1 MSKSYDYLNRLTQIS
16 SAPTASSS
24 LTFTYPYNSAGQR
37 YRAIINSDQPTSYW
51 QYQYDSLG
59 QLVSGKKAW
68 WGGGVI
74 PGQQFEYGFD
84 TIGNRKY
91 ARSGGDVNGANL
103 RQSDYTAN
111 ALNQY
116 SSRTVPGYV
125 DVLGEATNAAT
136 VTVNKQATTRQGDYY
151 RAELTVGNSSP
162 VWQGITNIAVL
173 NQGSNPDL
181 IATNLG
187 NVLVPQT
194 PESFT
199 YDDDGNLTSDS
210 LWTNVWNG
218 ENRRVTVESRS
229 TVPTGGKAR
238 EEWTHL
244 PDGRW
249 IERIVSTNNG
259 SGYVAAFTN
268 RFVWD
273 GNVLLAVLNHTNG
286 LELAFMRGLDLSG
299 TLQGAGGVGGLLAV
313 HDSST
318 LNYQPS
324 THFAGYDGNGN
335 VVLLANAADG
345 KESARYEYGPFAE
358 PLRVSGVMGK
368 ANPIRFS
375 TQYADDVTG
384 DVKYLYRDYRAD
396 TGRWPNRDPLGEPG
410 FETLRRGISFVT
422 GDGPNLYAF
431 TGNNPVCRYDYLGL
445 KCPRLRPDFF
455 TNPPGFFDPVCSC
468 KEIAALDYQNDWYHL
483 FNLYDST
490 IHRLQQAYDA
500 CQDLACRI
508 VVGHRANLVSRTFLL
523 EENHLRTTTLADKL
537 IKCCGTRTMDDIPI
551 RFVDPLP
558 ELKTDGP
565 YPQTPPA
572 PPPPPRR
579 PPRRR

>member
-1 MSKSYDYLNRLTQIS
+1 MSKSYDYLNRLTQIGS
-16 SAPTASSS
+16 TPTASPA
-24 LTFTYPYNSAGQR
+24 LTFTYRYNSAGQR
-37 YRAIINSDQPTSYW
+37 YQTIINSDQPTSHW

-59 QLVSGKKAW
+59 QLTSGKKAW

-91 ARSGGDVNGANL
+91 ARRGGDVNGANL

-125 DVLGEATNAAT
+125 DVLGEAANAAT

-151 RAELTVGNSSP
+151 RAELTVANSSP
-162 VWQGITNIAVL
+162 LWQGLTNIAVL

-210 LWTNVWNG
+210 LWTNVWSG
-218 ENRRVTVESRS
+218 ENRRITIESRA
-229 TVPTGGKAR
+229 TVPTAGKAR
-238 EEWTHL
+238 EQWTHL

-249 IERIVSTNNG
+249 IERIVSTNDG
-259 SGYVAAFTN
+259 SSYVAVQTN

-313 HDSST
+313 QVGSAGPVALT
-318 LNYQPS
+318 N
-324 THFAGYDGNGN
+324 TAHFAGYDGNGN
-335 VVLLANAADG
+335 VALLVNAADG

-358 PLRVSGVMGK
+358 PLRVSGIMGK

-375 TQYADDVTG
+375 TQYANDVTG
-384 DVKYLYRDYRAD
+384 DVKYKYRDYTPSA
-396 TGRWPNRDPLGEPG
+396 GRWFSRDPIDKEGGLNLYGMVHNAGGAGGFGGAGGLDEHGAFRWLRWERQRGFACERDGREGERALRIRPVWRAAAGVGNHGKGEP
-410 FETLRRGISFVT
+410 
-422 GDGPNLYAF
+422 
-431 TGNNPVCRYDYLGL
+431 
-445 KCPRLRPDFF
+445 
-455 TNPPGFFDPVCSC
+455 
-468 KEIAALDYQNDWYHL
+468 
-483 FNLYDST
+483 
-490 IHRLQQAYDA
+490 
-500 CQDLACRI
+500 
-508 VVGHRANLVSRTFLL
+508 
-523 EENHLRTTTLADKL
+523 
-537 IKCCGTRTMDDIPI
+537 
-551 RFVDPLP
+551 DPLQH
-558 ELKTDGP
+558 TICG
-565 YPQTPPA
+565 
-572 PPPPPRR
+572 
-579 PPRRR
+579 